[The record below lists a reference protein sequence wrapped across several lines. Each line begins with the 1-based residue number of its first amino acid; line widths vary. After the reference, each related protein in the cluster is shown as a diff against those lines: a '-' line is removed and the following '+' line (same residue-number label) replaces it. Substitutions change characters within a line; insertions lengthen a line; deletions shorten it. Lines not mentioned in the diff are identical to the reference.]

1 MSTPADRRGVP
12 LVPVDAWRPT
22 GIADLEPAAW
32 AALRDIGNV
41 SVVAG
46 PGAGKTEF
54 LAQRAAYLLQT
65 GLCPAPYRILAI
77 SFKRDAA
84 ANLARRVAKRVPEH
98 ADRFVSM
105 TFDAFTKGLLDRFA
119 PALPADWKLS
129 DGYEIRFM
137 GSRDVRLF
145 LNDIV
150 PSAPKA
156 LRVELAGLDTS
167 WFMPRLIGATDLPV
181 TVPLDVPAKATEYAV
196 REWWRAHYRRPGT
209 AYVDFIMINRLAELL
224 VCSAPQIRRALRLT
238 YPFVF
243 IDEFQDTTAAQF
255 SFLESVFA
263 DGVAVTAVGDSKQR
277 IMGWAGAVPKA
288 VDRFGRR
295 FSASHHRLEW
305 NFRSSDALVQLQH
318 VIASRLDVDATPAVS
333 KAAEEAGHEAAVVW
347 RFSDIDREAEFIADW
362 IADDIAAS
370 SREPADFALLARQ
383 KIADFEPRFRKQLT
397 TRGIKLRNDDASVG
411 KMRLQDLLKNETANL
426 LLGLLRLADQPQG
439 LAGLWREVSRTFA
452 WVHGAL
458 GDPVAERE
466 TGDAMAE
473 LTTGLRSW
481 LVDNP
486 PGGTPADE
494 VVERVLELIG
504 EESLRRFV
512 KATTP
517 GDELE
522 LVADAFAER
531 LRAVAV
537 ESSDWTDALDRFEAK
552 DAVVLLTAHR
562 SKSLEYHTV
571 FFLGLDDAQWWA
583 HDRDPEES
591 TSTFFV
597 GLSRAA
603 HRLVLTTTSDNARH
617 GKIADFFDML
627 DEAGVP
633 EIDQG

>member
-1 MSTPADRRGVP
+1 MSSHGDHRTSP
-12 LVPVDAWRPT
+12 LVPADAWRPT

-32 AALRDIGNV
+32 SALRDIGNV
-41 SVVAG
+41 AVVAG

-65 GLCPAPYRILAI
+65 GICPAPYRILAI

-119 PALPADWKLS
+119 PALPADWKMTE
-129 DGYEIRFM
+129 GYEIRF
-137 GSRDVRLF
+137 SAARDVQLF
-145 LNDIV
+145 LGDIV
-150 PSAPKA
+150 PSVPKA
-156 LRVELAGLDTS
+156 LRVELAGLDVS
-167 WFMPRLIGATDLPV
+167 SFMSRLVGATDLPV
-181 TVPLDVPAKATEYAV
+181 IVPPDEPADAAAYAV
-196 REWWRAHYRRPGT
+196 FEWWRAFYRRPGP

-224 VCSAPQIRRALRLT
+224 VRSAPQIRRALRLT

-243 IDEFQDTTAAQF
+243 IDEFQDTTCAQF
-255 SFLESVFA
+255 SFVESVFA
-263 DGVAVTAVGDSKQR
+263 AGVAVTAVGDSKQR

-288 VDRFGRR
+288 VDRFSKR
-295 FSASHHRLEW
+295 FSASHHCLEW
-305 NFRSSDALVQLQH
+305 NFRSTDALVQLQH
-318 VIASRLDVDATPAVS
+318 VIASRLDADAKPAVS
-333 KAAEEAGHEAAVVW
+333 KAVEEDGHDAAVVW
-347 RFSDIDREAEFIADW
+347 KFSDIDLEAEFIADW
-362 IADDIAAS
+362 IANDIAAS

-383 KIADFEPRFRKQLT
+383 KIADFEPRFRERLT
-397 TRGIKLRNDDASVG
+397 SRGIKLRNDDALVG

-426 LLGLLRLADQPQG
+426 FLGLLRLADQPHG
-439 LAGLWREVSRTFA
+439 LAALWREVSRTYA
-452 WVHGAL
+452 RAHGAL
-458 GDPVAERE
+458 GDPVVERE

-473 LTTGLRSW
+473 LTAELRTW
-481 LVDNP
+481 LACHP

-494 VVERVLELIG
+494 VVERLLELIG
-504 EESLRRFV
+504 EDALQRFV
-512 KATTP
+512 KAATP
-517 GDELE
+517 GDDLE
-522 LVADAFAER
+522 VVADAFAER
-531 LRAVAV
+531 LSAVAV

-552 DAVVLLTAHR
+552 EAVVLLTAHR

-571 FFLGLDDAQWWA
+571 FFLGLDDGQWWA
-583 HDRDPEES
+583 HDRDPAES

-603 HRLVLTTTSDNARH
+603 HRLVFTTTSDNARH

-633 EIDQG
+633 ETDQG